1 MGYKT
6 WRSIEMT
13 LDPKSIKQALK
24 EIEECKKQLVA
35 ALSDLAKQLT
45 EQGAQIAKM
54 QIASM
59 EAVDTGELEHSV
71 RGQYNAKEHI
81 GYIRAG
87 EGLTYAFYVEYGTGP
102 VGESNQHPEP
112 EKVGWEYNV
121 GETIGINEKHPEW
134 GEGWW
139 YPGDD
144 GRAHW
149 TAGQPARPFMY
160 NTFIWLEEAA
170 QALGR
175 NIFT

>member
-13 LDPKSIKQALK
+13 LDPKSVKQAIK
-24 EIEECKKQLVA
+24 EIEECKKQLTA

-87 EGLTYAFYVEYGTGP
+87 EGITYAFYVEYGTGP
-102 VGESNQHPEP
+102 VGESNQHPE
-112 EKVGWEYNV
+112 
-121 GETIGINEKHPEW
+121 PEW

-160 NTFIWLEEAA
+160 NTFVWLEEAA
-170 QALGR
+170 RALGR